1 MNKEKT
7 KDEEVLEEHKKSKVP
22 TLTPEDRVEMATEGI
37 QKILEYYKCG
47 VSVQT
52 TIDSAAGVH
61 HSWQVLP
68 YPLGEES

>member
-1 MNKEKT
+1 MEEVKT

-22 TLTPEDRVEMATEGI
+22 TLTPEDRATLATEGI

-52 TIDSAAGVH
+52 TIDSTAGVR

-68 YPLGEES
+68 YSLEEGS